1 MGVRPM
7 IARLLIDI
15 RFRIIVGYSPI
26 LLAVIS

>member
-1 MGVRPM
+1 M